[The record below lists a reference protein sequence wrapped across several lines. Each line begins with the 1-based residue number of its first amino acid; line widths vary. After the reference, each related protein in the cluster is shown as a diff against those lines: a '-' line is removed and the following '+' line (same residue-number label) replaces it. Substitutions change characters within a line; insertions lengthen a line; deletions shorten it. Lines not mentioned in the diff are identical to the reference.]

1 MILSYDTFSR
11 LLPVFR
17 SVNLL
22 EPKGVGGRPGLG
34 HCAYSKDSEYTF
46 VNASGLNQTV
56 NCNTNLSF
64 IPAGPT
70 VSVFYLCLLQY
81 DNKETK
87 TTSWFLYTRQISYF
101 NRDYNNLHS
110 IESTSLLFPIL

>member
-1 MILSYDTFSR
+1 MILSYVTFSR

-17 SVNLL
+17 SANFL

-34 HCAYSKDSEYTF
+34 HCAYSKDVIYTF

-56 NCNTNLSF
+56 NCNSLSF

-81 DNKETK
+81 DNKEIK
-87 TTSWFLYTRQISYF
+87 TTSWFVYTRQISYF
-101 NRDYNNLHS
+101 
-110 IESTSLLFPIL
+110 